1 LKFNTDEVLDR
12 NNYQALQM
20 VTELGRSIAHIINQ
34 LVVLGQK
41 LKSYLK
47 KKITIKHLWIE
58 LIAFLKY
65 GSVDAE
71 NLKQLLDTRSQ
82 IRLE

>member
-1 LKFNTDEVLDR
+1 LTATKNY
-12 NNYQALQM
+12 YQALQ
-20 VTELGRSIAHIINQ
+20 IAHMINQ

-47 KKITIKHLWIE
+47 KKITIKHLWTE
-58 LIAFLKY
+58 LISFLKY
-65 GSVDAE
+65 GSIDSDY
-71 NLKQLLDTRSQ
+71 LKQLLETRSQ